1 MTPIGRRTNSF
12 PFLRSPLNI
21 PYRQESID
29 HQNREIQKHLFDLYA
44 KEADFDKW
52 LDNTDKYLRALPQK
66 ERECNLDLYAYAQN
80 IVEYH
85 RYVRR
90 QKEERQ
96 SHKIPQSQWE
106 SPFISTRLRVDP
118 NNDRG
123 AILRASDRPELPADQ
138 QAFLK
143 LFCEQS
149 KRGQRLRRLEEAS
162 YSQLYNHKTWKHVD
176 EGKAKTLRERIELRA
191 KAEGY
196 QRAALQAI
204 LRKHI
209 YHKEQDYVGS
219 WENNIVRLPRKPRPR
234 LEAKLEEPK
243 RVCYKWT
250 NKFLHFHN
258 RRSED
263 ADKARALRELV
274 RPLYRNKAVPTDDIA
289 VTLIRNQILKENIDL
304 NPSTAKPEPA
314 SQVWGF
320 PLPDELKPVEP
331 ENYFAPG
338 KTNSTNG
345 GKRKATAGHGHGPRS
360 KRPRNDSNSLSED
373 KSEYGHVPLGSGKI
387 MPPEIR
393 DFWMSPEMMEQER
406 VKNVDIHERIYA
418 VEQLPFFYLA
428 ETNYLAF
435 LKSRRLEEIAGHINR
450 LERTAGDNNRLE
462 RTASAPD
469 S

>member
-1 MTPIGRRTNSF
+1 M
-12 PFLRSPLNI
+12 
-21 PYRQESID
+21 
-29 HQNREIQKHLFDLYA
+29 
-44 KEADFDKW
+44 
-52 LDNTDKYLRALPQK
+52 RALPQK
-66 ERECNLDLYAYAQN
+66 KRKCNLDLYAYAQN

-90 QKEERQ
+90 QKQERQ

-118 NNDRG
+118 NKDRG
-123 AILRASDRPELPADQ
+123 AILRVSDRPELPEDQ
-138 QAFLK
+138 RAFLK
-143 LFCEQS
+143 FFCEQS
-149 KRGQRLRRLEEAS
+149 KQGRRLRRLEEAS
-162 YSQLYNHKTWKHVD
+162 YHQLYNHKTWKHVD
-176 EGKAKTLRERIELRA
+176 EGEAKTLTERIELRA

-234 LEAKLEEPK
+234 LEAKLEQN
-243 RVCYKWT
+243 RACYKWT
-250 NKFLHFHN
+250 NKFLRSHN

-289 VTLIRNQILKENIDL
+289 VTLIGKQILKENINL
-304 NPSTAKPEPA
+304 NPSTAKAEPA

-373 KSEYGHVPLGSGKI
+373 SSEYGHVSLGSGKI
-387 MPPEIR
+387 MPLEIR
-393 DFWMSPEMMEQER
+393 DFWMSPDMIEQER
-406 VKNVDIHERIYA
+406 AKSVDKDEKKYT
-418 VEQLPFFYLA
+418 VDQLPFFYLA

-435 LKSRRLEEIAGHINR
+435 LKSRHLEKIAGDIDRLE
-450 LERTAGDNNRLE
+450 
-462 RTASAPD
+462 SKAPGKN